1 VLKVKECYFVFISP
15 NDKRDLFPN
24 GRATSLHLMLDGLV
38 SEGLLRRHPKNGRVV
53 SSGESRRGVSF
64 LLLDPLFP
72 LQPLLVDHHPGG
84 LGKVARL
91 EGMKNP
97 LTQEG
102 EARSPIHLPFDELDF
117 RHQSFHHSVVD
128 PPG

>member
-1 VLKVKECYFVFISP
+1 MLKVKECYFVFINR

-24 GRATSLHLMLDGLV
+24 GRATSLHLMLKSGSDGLV
-38 SEGLLRRHPKNGRVV
+38 SEGLLRRPPKNGGVV
-53 SSGESRRGVSF
+53 SSGESRRGLSF

-97 LTQEG
+97 LTQE
-102 EARSPIHLPFDELDF
+102 
-117 RHQSFHHSVVD
+117 
-128 PPG
+128 